1 MGEFVEPQGL
11 VGRTVRNASDS
22 RKWTECLAASC
33 ESPRELVP
41 WMMANPCY
49 NVELRPKSGKEMPR
63 RMYLGLIGDEPVGTC
78 MLNWSDDVAGLQTV
92 GSLQSSRYKGVCVC
106 V

>member
-22 RKWTECLAASC
+22 RKWTECVASSW
-33 ESPRELVP
+33 EAPRELVP

-49 NVELRPKSGKEMPR
+49 NVELRPKSGKEMSR

-78 MLNWSDDVAGLQTV
+78 MLNWSDDVAGPAPVWTLQPPKN
-92 GSLQSSRYKGVCVC
+92 KGGRA
-106 V
+106 